1 MDGEI
6 IREEVVEEIREA
18 NKGGGGEDEKI
29 KNGRVGSRNFSLK
42 KLLRF
47 NSFDVEAGIVER
59 LQSHNNSP
67 VDWLSL
73 LKLAFQSIGVVYGD
87 LGTSPLYTL
96 PGIFQS
102 GIKHRDD
109 LLGAYSLIF
118 YALTLIT
125 LIKYAF
131 IVLSANDNGEGGTF
145 ALYSLICRH
154 AKVSLIPTQ
163 QVEDNEL
170 SNYRLEAP
178 NRRLSRASKVKSMI
192 EKSHFAK
199 MCLLLM
205 TMLGT
210 SMIIGDG
217 ILTPCIS
224 VLSSVQGIRVVKSSL
239 TDTTVMWI
247 SAAILFVLFQ
257 FQRFGTQKVGYSF
270 APILTTWFMFIAGIG
285 VYNFFKY
292 DPSII
297 KAINPMYIVYY
308 FKRSKK
314 EAWLSLGGVILCLT
328 GSEALFADLGHFSVH
343 SIQISTCLVVYPSV
357 LLAYTGQVSY
367 LREHMND
374 VSEAFYKSVPVL
386 ASIIAS
392 QALISA
398 SYSIVQQSLALG
410 CFPRV
415 KVMHTSTKY
424 KGQVYIPDINYLL
437 MIACIGVTLGFKDT
451 TKIGNAYGLAVVF
464 VMTLTSAL
472 LVLLMVMIWK
482 THILFIIIYV
492 ATIYLFELLILS
504 AVLFKFVDGGY
515 LPLAFSGI
523 LMGVMY
529 TWNYVYRKKYFY
541 ELENKVTVEKLEQ
554 IASDPS
560 IKRIPGVGVFYSTLV
575 HGISPIFTHYV
586 ENVPALHTVLVF
598 TSIKSVPISEI
609 PIEERFLFRRISRND
624 LCIFQCV
631 VRYGYKDARRG
642 WDSFGEMLVERLKQF
657 VREEEKEKEMKEKE
671 LQVIEDEFKNDGV
684 TCLIGE
690 SEAVPL
696 KGSSLAKT
704 WIINYFYHFLRK
716 VTRRQ
721 EEMDGIPY
729 KRLLKVGMTYE
740 L

>member
-6 IREEVVEEIREA
+6 IREEVVEEIRET
-18 NKGGGGEDEKI
+18 NKGGGGGEADEKI
-29 KNGRVGSRNFSLK
+29 KNGRLGSRNFSLK

-102 GIKHRDD
+102 GVKHRDD

-328 GSEALFADLGHFSVH
+328 GPLF
-343 SIQISTCLVVYPSV
+343 YPMFV
-357 LLAYTGQVSY
+357 LA
-367 LREHMND
+367 
-374 VSEAFYKSVPVL
+374 VL

-451 TKIGNAYGLAVVF
+451 TKIGNAYGN
-464 VMTLTSAL
+464 
-472 LVLLMVMIWK
+472 
-482 THILFIIIYV
+482 HR
-492 ATIYLFELLILS
+492 
-504 AVLFKFVDGGY
+504 
-515 LPLAFSGI
+515 P
-523 LMGVMY
+523 
-529 TWNYVYRKKYFY
+529 
-541 ELENKVTVEKLEQ
+541 
-554 IASDPS
+554 
-560 IKRIPGVGVFYSTLV
+560 
-575 HGISPIFTHYV
+575 
-586 ENVPALHTVLVF
+586 
-598 TSIKSVPISEI
+598 
-609 PIEERFLFRRISRND
+609 
-624 LCIFQCV
+624 
-631 VRYGYKDARRG
+631 
-642 WDSFGEMLVERLKQF
+642 
-657 VREEEKEKEMKEKE
+657 
-671 LQVIEDEFKNDGV
+671 
-684 TCLIGE
+684 
-690 SEAVPL
+690 
-696 KGSSLAKT
+696 
-704 WIINYFYHFLRK
+704 
-716 VTRRQ
+716 
-721 EEMDGIPY
+721 
-729 KRLLKVGMTYE
+729 
-740 L
+740 